1 MKLVNQEST
10 LPVTVIRDKSEIT
23 AFQPATTGG
32 VSSKGFA
39 NTSYVIL
46 NDQIAADK
54 DFTLTADVTV
64 KANPASSGSGVYV
77 GAFTDIEK
85 AAAKLYAVGFRG
97 ANSGVYDM
105 VYYRNKADNSY
116 SGGKYN
122 STVNAYTLD
131 TTYSVTVTRENG
143 SYTTAVKSADGKVD
157 LKSVSEEPSADL
169 KGAVNVGFA
178 IIGTTAVVN
187 NLKVVSGSDT
197 LIDASTFE
205 GSFLPRFQPFFSQPS
220 IQC

>member
-1 MKLVNQEST
+1 
-10 LPVTVIRDKSEIT
+10 
-23 AFQPATTGG
+23 
-32 VSSKGFA
+32 
-39 NTSYVIL
+39 
-46 NDQIAADK
+46 
-54 DFTLTADVTV
+54 
-64 KANPASSGSGVYV
+64 
-77 GAFTDIEK
+77 
-85 AAAKLYAVGFRG
+85 
-97 ANSGVYDM
+97 M

-205 GSFLPRFQPFFSQPS
+205 GSFSPLVTIGIRMKEHQLQK
-220 IQC
+220 Q